1 MGPRALQLRQL
12 ALLAGQGGP
21 QDEAGRQEQAAVAGH
36 AEGRQGQALQA
47 ALAAQAVQAT
57 LLVQTQLPQPRPQQ
71 PLLPHQ
77 SRCLTQ
83 LTAQPPPSSACPC

>member
-1 MGPRALQLRQL
+1 MGPPALQLQQL
-12 ALLAGQGGP
+12 ALLPGQGAP
-21 QDEAGRQEQAAVAGH
+21 EDEAGRQEQADVAGH

-47 ALAAQAVQAT
+47 ALAVQAT

-77 SRCLTQ
+77 SRCLTL